1 MTVDEQLAKFRCDL
15 AVAQQAIRRL
25 EAHQDEWRAYTMQH
39 RKAIELI
46 ALATK
51 HDKLSKQ
58 LLDALTECPNPVDWS
73 KDPAVPY

>member
-1 MTVDEQLAKFRCDL
+1 MTFEAQFEKLRCDL

-25 EAHQDEWRAYTMQH
+25 EARQDEWRALTMQH

-51 HDKLSKQ
+51 NDKLSKQ
-58 LLDALTECPNPVDWS
+58 LLDALTQCPNPVDWS